1 MKYSE
6 TSQHTDTASPRLYLL
21 AHFPG
26 VHFDL
31 AYSPGGFEIAVPAG
45 VDWADYESQPDL
57 EIPQPDDS
65 EGNPVPPLLQ
75 PQPPIRHPRDPW
87 SYYQQEYGIEADQP
101 TPEEVLAWTPPAP
114 EIPEQPP
121 VTDVEMLY
129 KTISERLNGDEAK
142 RTGQPVDPN
151 GAVPVARAMAATAM
165 LYLGWHYPSEA
176 DLATGSNPAI
186 LQAIYADPTTNTT
199 EGSTVAQKRKVLHFT
214 LVMLEGQAFGLEYQA
229 ELGAYERTASGQFQA
244 KLKSDKT
251 RDWLDLPCPK
261 MHKDWPEF
269 DSVRSMFQAV
279 MK

>member
-1 MKYSE
+1 MYSN
-6 TSQHTDTASPRLYLL
+6 QFPRRAIAEVAGLEPEQVLLYYN
-21 AHFPG
+21 G
-26 VHFDL
+26 VTFDL
-31 AYSPGGFEIAVPAG
+31 ALPEGL
-45 VDWADYESQPDL
+45 DWADYEMQED
-57 EIPQPDDS
+57 
-65 EGNPVPPLLQ
+65 G
-75 PQPPIRHPRDPW
+75 PPIRHPRSVW
-87 SYYQQEYGIEADQP
+87 SWYQSQYPGVAENPPSAEA
-101 TPEEVLAWTPPAP
+101 VVAWSPPPPNKEPA
-114 EIPEQPP
+114 PP

-142 RTGQPVDPN
+142 RTGQPVEPN

>member
-1 MKYSE
+1 MSE
-6 TSQHTDTASPRLYLL
+6 DILEETPQEAPPSLPVVRMVAEDYNSQDAQHYAQWVASGRPALPWQTTWYE
-21 AHFPG
+21 
-26 VHFDL
+26 DL
-31 AYSPGGFEIAVPAG
+31 QEDGETYVRRPQPA
-45 VDWADYESQPDL
+45 QPD
-57 EIPQPDDS
+57 E
-65 EGNPVPPLLQ
+65 
-75 PQPPIRHPRDPW
+75 
-87 SYYQQEYGIEADQP
+87 
-101 TPEEVLAWTPPAP
+101 T
-114 EIPEQPP
+114 P